1 MNRRAALRSDGAELT
16 TALSPTVTVDVRRHA
31 SVRLIDADRNDRN
44 PRIVRFDI
52 NKGNKQVAHGIDRV
66 LRPVDLP

>member
-1 MNRRAALRSDGAELT
+1 
-16 TALSPTVTVDVRRHA
+16 VDVRRHA